1 MKNII
6 EVKGLRKKYGNVYAV
21 GEIDFS
27 VEEGKLFAFLGPNGA
42 GKSTTI
48 NMLCTLLEM
57 DHGQV
62 TIDGHDLKKEP
73 DKVRQS
79 IGVVFQ
85 ESLLDSVLTVRENL
99 MVRAGFYYNSKSQRK
114 EAIER
119 ASKAADVLE
128 FIDRPYAKLSGGQR
142 RRADIARALLNTPRI
157 LFLDEPTTG
166 LDPQTRRHIW
176 QTVLNLQKENNMTIF
191 LTTHYMEEAAE
202 ADDVVIIDNGKI
214 SAHGSPFALKEKY
227 SAELLKISATDEKE
241 IEARLQS
248 GGLQWERSGKAY
260 LVKLK
265 ATRDAVPILNMV
277 YDILESFEVVHG
289 TMDDVFLNVTGKE
302 IRE

>member
-119 ASKAADVLE
+119 ASKAGDVLE
-128 FIDRPYAKLSGGQR
+128 VIDRAYDRFGPTDKASYLADCFEFAKGKQYDNLSYNTLHGGSCGSR
-142 RRADIARALLNTPRI
+142 RCCNYR
-157 LFLDEPTTG
+157 
-166 LDPQTRRHIW
+166 
-176 QTVLNLQKENNMTIF
+176 
-191 LTTHYMEEAAE
+191 
-202 ADDVVIIDNGKI
+202 
-214 SAHGSPFALKEKY
+214 
-227 SAELLKISATDEKE
+227 
-241 IEARLQS
+241 
-248 GGLQWERSGKAY
+248 
-260 LVKLK
+260 
-265 ATRDAVPILNMV
+265 
-277 YDILESFEVVHG
+277 
-289 TMDDVFLNVTGKE
+289 
-302 IRE
+302 